1 MIAAANHPVYTRLMR
16 FYIDRRMRRSFS
28 RILFEGECAVEPDV
42 PLLILSN
49 HTGWWDGFWIE
60 RLVRYRMGRNLR
72 VMMTH
77 EALSANRMLR
87 YMGGFAAGPGVHD
100 RSAMLRYAV
109 AQLDD
114 PKNAL
119 LLFPQ
124 GALYSLYEEQVL
136 FKPGAAYLI
145 ERATR
150 TPRVLFVALMV
161 EYGSE
166 PRPAVYLY
174 CEASPCGVQTTSELE
189 RAYGDFFA
197 RTRCGHRQKMS
208 AR

>member
-1 MIAAANHPVYTRLMR
+1 MITAANHPVYTRLMR
-16 FYIDRRMRRSFS
+16 YYIDRRMQRSFS
-28 RILFEGECAVEPDV
+28 QILFEGEYAVGPDV

-60 RLVRYRMGRNLR
+60 RLVRYRLGRNLR
-72 VMMTH
+72 VMMTY

-87 YMGGFAAGPGVHD
+87 YMGGFAGKRGIHD
-100 RSAMLRYAV
+100 RDEMLRYALT
-109 AQLDD
+109 QLND

-150 TPRVLFVALMV
+150 TPRVLFVVLMV

-166 PRPAVYLY
+166 LRPTVYLY
-174 CEASPCGVQTTSELE
+174 CEYSPCGEQTTSALE

-197 RTRCGHRQKMS
+197 RVRHDHRQKMS